1 MSDFMNQIFIML
13 DSRVPEWYW
22 ERKEVRQASERL
34 QTLERAVKDALDET
48 QYALWQEYQ
57 DAQLRMTEMDDL
69 ALFENTLA
77 LGMELGRLGRGGE
90 DGGDS

>member
-22 ERKEVRQASERL
+22 ERKEVRQASDRL
-34 QTLERAVKDALDET
+34 RTLERAVKDALDET

-57 DAQLRMTEMDDL
+57 DAQLHMTEL
-69 ALFENTLA
+69 ENRTLFENALT
-77 LGMELGRLGRGGE
+77 LGMELGRMETRAL
-90 DGGDS
+90 

>member
-34 QTLERAVKDALDET
+34 QTLERAVKDTLDET

-57 DAQLRMTEMDDL
+57 DAQLCMTEMDDL
-69 ALFENTLA
+69 ALFENTLT